1 MEDASQFDK
10 TGSIKHVLLRFGAV
24 GIFATIV
31 YYMIAI
37 GCSAAGVAPL
47 AANIIAYCIGVSSS
61 FIGHFYFTFK
71 KQGNHARYLV
81 RFIIVSLLGY
91 ILSSIIIVII
101 VDINNGAFW
110 FAALV
115 VVILIPPANWIF
127 GRYWAFR

>member
-1 MEDASQFDK
+1 MEDASQLVK
-10 TGSIKHVLLRFGAV
+10 TGSVKHALLRFGVV

-37 GCSAAGVAPL
+37 GCSAAGMAPL
-47 AANIIAYCIGVSSS
+47 AANIIGYCIGVGSS

-71 KQGNHARYLV
+71 KQGNHTRHLV

-91 ILSSIIIVII
+91 ILSNIIIVIV

-115 VVILIPPANWIF
+115 VVILIPPVNWIF
-127 GRYWAFR
+127 GRYWAFK